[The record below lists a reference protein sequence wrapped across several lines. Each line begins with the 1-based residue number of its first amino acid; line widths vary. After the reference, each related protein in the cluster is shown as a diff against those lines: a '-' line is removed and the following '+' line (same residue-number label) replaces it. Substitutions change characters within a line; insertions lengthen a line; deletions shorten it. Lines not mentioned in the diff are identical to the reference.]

1 MKRLRPLHLL
11 QHGLKAWSCQSLLV
25 LACSVLGLSAAH
37 AQATLQAAPMQTTP
51 TGQALDLSGYTDAT
65 GAITVQHR
73 GDTVDPYFALQ
84 ALGVA
89 QSQGLDIS
97 AYALPWARWLSQ
109 RYQEAGHL
117 GRYCQS
123 PQQPGRAHQA
133 SSRTTWRWCKAPDA
147 DDSSLALW
155 LQFLHRLAPHER
167 AQMPIAALQARAAQ
181 DLRGLHE
188 PATGLYHVSPHI
200 RYSLFMDN
208 LEVWS
213 AWPSPSL
220 ARAIH
225 IAFWDPTHR
234 IFRVS
239 TQKAHPHPGHHFYP
253 DATAQ
258 IYPLLVD
265 FPGLPGGAGAHYVQW
280 MREHRAT
287 WLAQSGREFPW
298 GLIALVAWR
307 QGDLLSVR
315 CWQQRALPHRH
326 SALWTVTDE
335 VIAQIL
341 PPWHP
346 PNHTPPT
353 SEENCA

>member
-1 MKRLRPLHLL
+1 MKHLN
-11 QHGLKAWSCQSLLV
+11 HCLKAWARQSLLG
-25 LACSVLGLSAAH
+25 LACSVMGLGAAC
-37 AQATLQAAPMQTTP
+37 AQHPP
-51 TGQALDLSGYTDAT
+51 KGQALDLRGYSDAT
-65 GAITVQHR
+65 GAITVQYQ

-84 ALGVA
+84 ALGIA
-89 QSQGLDIS
+89 QTQGLDIS
-97 AYALPWARWLSQ
+97 AYALPWARWLAQ

-123 PQQPGRAHQA
+123 ARPQGP
-133 SSRTTWRWCKAPDA
+133 TWIWCKPPDG

-155 LQFLHRLAPHER
+155 LQFLHRLPPHER
-167 AQMPIAALQARAAQ
+167 DQLPIDVMQARAAQ
-181 DLRGLHE
+181 DLRGLHD
-188 PATGLYHVSPHI
+188 PSTGLYLVSPHV

-213 AWPSPSL
+213 AWPSLSL

-225 IAFWDPTHR
+225 AVFWDPQHR
-234 IFRVS
+234 LFRVS
-239 TQKAHPHPGHHFYP
+239 TQKAHPHPGPHFYP

-258 IYPLLVD
+258 IFPLLVD
-265 FPGLPGGAGAHYVQW
+265 FPDVPGGAAAHYARW

-307 QGDLLSVR
+307 QGDLVSVR

-326 SALWTVTDE
+326 TALWTVSDE
-335 VIAQIL
+335 VIAQVL
-341 PPWHP
+341 PPWP
-346 PNHTPPT
+346 TAPHTPPPK
-353 SEENCA
+353 ENCT

>member
-1 MKRLRPLHLL
+1 VH
-11 QHGLKAWSCQSLLV
+11 
-25 LACSVLGLSAAH
+25 
-37 AQATLQAAPMQTTP
+37 
-51 TGQALDLSGYTDAT
+51 
-65 GAITVQHR
+65 
-73 GDTVDPYFALQ
+73 
-84 ALGVA
+84 
-89 QSQGLDIS
+89 GLDIS
-97 AYALPWARWLSQ
+97 AYALPWARWLAQ

-123 PQQPGRAHQA
+123 AQPPVSGTG
-133 SSRTTWRWCKAPDA
+133 TTWYWCKPPDA

-155 LQFLHRLAPHER
+155 LQFLHRLAPHQR
-167 AQMPIAALQARAAQ
+167 AQLPIDTLQARAAQ
-181 DLRGLHE
+181 DLRALLE
-188 PATGLYHVSPHI
+188 PITGLYLVSPHI

-225 IAFWDPTHR
+225 ATFWDPAHR
-234 IFRVS
+234 LFRVS

-258 IYPLLVD
+258 IYPLVVD
-265 FPGLPGGAGAHYVQW
+265 FAGLPGGAGAHYAQW

-287 WLAQSGREFPW
+287 WLAQSGHEFPW

-307 QGDLLSVR
+307 QGDLVSVR
-315 CWQQRALPHRH
+315 CWQQRAMPHRH
-326 SALWTVTDE
+326 TALWTITDE

-341 PPWHP
+341 PPWP
-346 PNHTPPT
+346 TPTYTPPQ
-353 SEENCA
+353 ENCT

>member
-1 MKRLRPLHLL
+1 MKRLRHHL
-11 QHGLKAWSCQSLLV
+11 KVWTCQSLLS
-25 LACSVLGLSAAH
+25 LACSVMGLGAAPS
-37 AQATLQAAPMQTTP
+37 QATSIQTAPSRATP
-51 TGQALDLSGYTDAT
+51 SGPALDLRGYTDAS

-84 ALGVA
+84 ALGIA
-89 QSQGLDIS
+89 QVHGLDIS
-97 AYALPWARWLSQ
+97 AYALPWARWLAQ

-123 PQQPGRAHQA
+123 AQPLG
-133 SSRTTWRWCKAPDA
+133 SGTGTTWYWCKPPDA

-155 LQFLHRLAPHER
+155 LQFLHRLAPHQR
-167 AQMPIAALQARAAQ
+167 AQLPIDALQARAAQ
-181 DLRGLHE
+181 DLRALLE
-188 PATGLYHVSPHI
+188 PITGLYLVSPHI

-225 IAFWDPTHR
+225 ATYWDPAHR
-234 IFRVS
+234 LFRVS

-258 IYPLLVD
+258 IYPLVVN
-265 FPGLPGGAGAHYVQW
+265 FAGLPGGAGAHYAQW
-280 MREHRAT
+280 MREHRAA
-287 WLAQSGREFPW
+287 WLAQSGHEFPW

-307 QGDLLSVR
+307 QGDLVSVR
-315 CWQQRALPHRH
+315 CWQQRAMPHRH
-326 SALWTVTDE
+326 TALWTITDE

-341 PPWHP
+341 PPWP
-346 PNHTPPT
+346 TPPYT
-353 SEENCA
+353 PPQENCT

>member
-1 MKRLRPLHLL
+1 MKPLRHPAPHRTLRF
-11 QHGLKAWSCQSLLV
+11 AWRSTWRCMHQQLAAWARQSLSG
-25 LACSVLGLSAAH
+25 LACCTLAIGTAH
-37 AQATLQAAPMQTTP
+37 AQTQS
-51 TGQALDLSGYTDAT
+51 TGQALNLRGYTDAS

-84 ALGVA
+84 ALSVA
-89 QSQGLDIS
+89 QSHGKDIS
-97 AYALPWARWLSQ
+97 AYALPWARWLAQ

-117 GRYCQS
+117 GRYCQAAG
-123 PQQPGRAHQA
+123 PQGA
-133 SSRTTWRWCKAPDA
+133 TWRWCKPPDA

-155 LQFLHRLAPHER
+155 LQFLHRLSPQER
-167 AQMPIAALQARAAQ
+167 AQLPIEALQARAAQ
-181 DLRGLHE
+181 DLQALHD
-188 PATGLYHVSPHI
+188 PATGLYLVSPHI

-213 AWPSPSL
+213 AWPSASL
-220 ARAIH
+220 ARSIQTT
-225 IAFWDPTHR
+225 FWDPEHR
-234 IFRVS
+234 LFRVS

-265 FPGLPGGAGAHYVQW
+265 FPGLPGGDGAHYERW
-280 MREHRAT
+280 MRQHRAS

-307 QGDLLSVR
+307 QGDLPSVR

-341 PPWHP
+341 PPW
-346 PNHTPPT
+346 PT
-353 SEENCA
+353 STPTTPKENCA

>member
-1 MKRLRPLHLL
+1 MKRPNHRPAHRLT
-11 QHGLKAWSCQSLLV
+11 AWARQSLLGLV
-25 LACSVLGLSAAH
+25 CSALGLGAAC
-37 AQATLQAAPMQTTP
+37 AQPTP
-51 TGQALDLSGYTDAT
+51 TGKALDLRGYTDAT
-65 GAITVQHR
+65 GAITVQYR

-84 ALGVA
+84 ALGIA
-89 QSQGLDIS
+89 QVHGLDIS
-97 AYALPWARWLSQ
+97 AHALPWARWLTQ

-123 PQQPGRAHQA
+123 TRPQGPP
-133 SSRTTWRWCKAPDA
+133 WIWCKPPDG

-155 LQFLHRLAPHER
+155 LQFLHRLPPHER
-167 AQMPIAALQARAAQ
+167 AQLPIDVMQARAAQ
-181 DLRGLHE
+181 DLRGLHD

-220 ARAIH
+220 ARAIQA
-225 IAFWDPTHR
+225 IFWDPQHR
-234 IFRVS
+234 LFRVS
-239 TQKAHPHPGHHFYP
+239 TQKAHPHPGQHFYP

-258 IYPLLVD
+258 IYPLLVGFTD
-265 FPGLPGGAGAHYVQW
+265 VPGGAAAHYARW
-280 MREHRAT
+280 MREHRAL

-307 QGDLLSVR
+307 QGDLVSVR

-326 SALWTVTDE
+326 TALWTVSDE

-341 PPWHP
+341 PPWP
-346 PNHTPPT
+346 ASPHTPPPK
-353 SEENCA
+353 ENCT